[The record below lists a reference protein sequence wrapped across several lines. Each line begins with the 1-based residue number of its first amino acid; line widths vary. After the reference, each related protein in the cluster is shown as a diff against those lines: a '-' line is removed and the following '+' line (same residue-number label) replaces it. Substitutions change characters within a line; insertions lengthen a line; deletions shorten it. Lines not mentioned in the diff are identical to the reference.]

1 MARSSDSDQREHPR
15 FRLEPGCAGVT
26 VQRVEGM
33 ALHTL
38 DGHAYDISISG
49 ARIELDRPLELG
61 ERLAVCLRLPGEAN
75 SVFASGRVV
84 WVHDAE
90 DDPAARRLA
99 VQFTRFLADEDRQ
112 RLLRYVGGEHL
123 RAAA

>member
-1 MARSSDSDQREHPR
+1 MAAEAGPRSRVAPPFPFLEVAPMARSSDSDQREHPR

-49 ARIELDRPLELG
+49 ARK
-61 ERLAVCLRLPGEAN
+61 
-75 SVFASGRVV
+75 
-84 WVHDAE
+84 
-90 DDPAARRLA
+90 
-99 VQFTRFLADEDRQ
+99 
-112 RLLRYVGGEHL
+112 
-123 RAAA
+123 